1 MQEVLFLQQI
11 CVAYPFVKETII
23 NKGSKRTRLAKIY
36 YFFELTFSILLCILL
51 IEVTNPTKI
60 VLIEVTNPTKIV
72 LIDTSNA
79 NYQVHPQSLHL
90 KLLFILLEKM
100 PRVPIETARSIAS
113 ILLTLVEPQV
123 GQRGLLETDEYTC
136 SIS

>member
-1 MQEVLFLQQI
+1 MFLIQEVLFLQQI

-23 NKGSKRTRLAKIY
+23 IKGSKRTRLAKIY

-72 LIDTSNA
+72 LIEVTNPTKIVLMVA
-79 NYQVHPQSLHL
+79 
-90 KLLFILLEKM
+90 FKM
-100 PRVPIETARSIAS
+100 
-113 ILLTLVEPQV
+113 
-123 GQRGLLETDEYTC
+123 
-136 SIS
+136 

>member
-1 MQEVLFLQQI
+1 M
-11 CVAYPFVKETII
+11 AYPFVKETII

-60 VLIEVTNPTKIV
+60 VLI
-72 LIDTSNA
+72 DTSNA

-90 KLLFILLEKM
+90 KLLFILLEKI

-123 GQRGLLETDEYTC
+123 GHG
-136 SIS
+136 